1 MRGGAALV
9 TAGLV
14 LAGCSSTVQGAGS
27 PARPDGRQT
36 YASVQD
42 LYDDIV
48 QGGTTCANLTPRSAM
63 VLGAWLD
70 AFGVGAGLVLAE
82 RDLARLRVPAIAYT
96 AFGVYQL
103 AVVLVHGR
111 QMDAAR
117 WPYAFV
123 LAAVVVT
130 GAYGWWATRSDRCR
144 NAAGSSDRV
153 GMHSFWKTC
162 VRWVSTVRRVT

>member
-1 MRGGAALV
+1 MLRYLPPMR
-9 TAGLV
+9 V
-14 LAGCSSTVQGAGS
+14 LAPAAAILALFFGALTIHHGMLATEFW
-27 PARPDGRQT
+27 PWT
-36 YASVQD
+36 
-42 LYDDIV
+42 
-48 QGGTTCANLTPRSAM
+48 LTPLSAM
-63 VLGAWLD
+63 VLGAWLV

-96 AFGVYQL
+96 AFGAFQL
-103 AVVLVHGR
+103 VVVLVHGG

-123 LAAVVVT
+123 LAAVVLT
-130 GAYGWWATRSDRCR
+130 GGHGWWATRSDRSR